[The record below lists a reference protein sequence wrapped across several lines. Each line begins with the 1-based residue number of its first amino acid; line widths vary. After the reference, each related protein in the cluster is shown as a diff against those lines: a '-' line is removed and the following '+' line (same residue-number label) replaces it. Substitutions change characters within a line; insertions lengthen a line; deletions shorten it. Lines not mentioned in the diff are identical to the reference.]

1 MLYMSISFAVAIVLT
16 GIYFILMKKEKKLNK
31 YLKIVSVILFV
42 SAMMTLY
49 YKYEIDKV
57 NYKSNILFNPS
68 KTIFMVVLRS
78 WTPAI
83 TALAMFRPFYK
94 NNRLKIINL
103 FILPIIT
110 ILNIIFYES
119 NLVAMFGFSD
129 SYFDNHRTYGF
140 MLMMGILIFSSIV
153 NVLEAFRKKDINFS
167 AKEILMSLVA
177 FLLISI
183 AFIQQSGPQI
193 IFNKVGAKADKFS
206 AYHRGIIYFI
216 VIFLIA
222 SYIIYRERSYEDK
235 HLFLSILTYSALFQ
249 YFYMP
254 RSGLNGLPFHLCNT
268 AVVMMFLAHIF
279 KLKGLFY
286 FTYFVNVIGAAIAI
300 IIPNISSDAIS
311 LTSIH
316 FWFNH
321 FYAFV
326 IPILGVALHLF
337 ERPTLNMIYR
347 AIGFFTLYFVFVAI
361 INAWFNNYVETDYF
375 FLYGDFI
382 ADKVPKIIGP
392 VKYKFI
398 FDINIGLLRFRFF
411 YLYQLG
417 VYVGFIILM
426 FITWVIY
433 DFLYR
438 ISDQHYELLLKKRK
452 RKMDLLS
459 IGEFLKEGYTLSD
472 PLNEEAI
479 GMIKFDKFT
488 KRYAG
493 SKVNAVEDFTLEVKS
508 GEVFGFIGHNG
519 AGKSTAIK
527 SLVGIQSITSGSITV
542 DGYDITKQP
551 IEAKLRIGYV
561 SDNHA
566 VYEKLTGREY
576 INYVA
581 DLYLVNQEDR
591 NARIEKYTKM
601 FNLTDAI
608 DREIKG
614 YSHGMKQKLVVIA
627 SLIHNPKVWVLDEPL
642 TGLDPTSAFQ
652 IKEVMA
658 EHARNGNIVF
668 FSSHVIEVVEKICHK
683 ICIIGRGKLIGVYEI
698 DKLQDQGLTLEKLYM
713 QHVAISNIN
722 IEAPGATLELKDIKR

>member
-1 MLYMSISFAVAIVLT
+1 MQYMLISLGIGAILI
-16 GIYFILMKKEKKLNK
+16 GIYFILLKTKKNINK

-42 SAMMTLY
+42 SAISTLY
-49 YKYEIDKV
+49 YKYAIDTVK
-57 NYKSNILFNPS
+57 YQSNILFNPT
-68 KTIFMVVLRS
+68 KTIFMVILRS

-83 TALAMFRPFYK
+83 VALAMFEPFYK

-103 FILPIIT
+103 FILPILT
-110 ILNIIFYES
+110 IVNLYFYEE
-119 NLVAMFGFSD
+119 NLAAMFGYD
-129 SYFDNHRTYGF
+129 ENYFTMYRTYGF
-140 MLMMGILIFSSIV
+140 MLMMGILVFRSFTNIFEFFKNKEVKLSV
-153 NVLEAFRKKDINFS
+153 
-167 AKEILMSLVA
+167 KEILISIGA
-177 FLLISI
+177 FLLITF
-183 AFIQQSGPQI
+183 AFMQQSGPQI
-193 IFNKVGAKADKFS
+193 IFGKVGSRADKFTV
-206 AYHRGIIYFI
+206 YHRGIIYFI
-216 VIFLIA
+216 VFFLIA
-222 SYIIYRERSYEDK
+222 IYIGYRNKSYEDK
-235 HLFLSILTYSALFQ
+235 HLLISILTYSALFQ

-254 RSGLNGLPFHLCNT
+254 RLGLNGLPLHLCNT
-268 AVVMMFLAHIF
+268 AVVMMFLAHVF
-279 KLKGLFY
+279 KIKGLFY
-286 FTYFVNVIGAAIAI
+286 FTYFVNVLGAAFAI
-300 IIPNISSDAIS
+300 IMPNVSSDAIS
-311 LTSIH
+311 LSSIH
-316 FWFNH
+316 FWYNH

-347 AIGFFTLYFVFVAI
+347 AIGFFSLYFVTVAI
-361 INAWFNNYVETDYF
+361 VNAWVNNYVETDYF

-382 ADKVPKIIGP
+382 ADKAPKIVGP
-392 VKYKFI
+392 VKYDFI
-398 FDINIGLLRFRFF
+398 FDIHIGLLRFRFF

-417 VYVGFIILM
+417 VYVVFIILM

-433 DFLYR
+433 DFLYHV
-438 ISDQHYELLLKKRK
+438 SDRHYELLVKKRK
-452 RKMDLLS
+452 RKMDILNL
-459 IGEFLKEGYTLSD
+459 GDLEEGFTLSD
-472 PLNEEAI
+472 PLNKEAI
-479 GMIKFDKFT
+479 GMIKFENFT

-493 SKVNAVEDFTLEVKS
+493 SKVNAVDDFSLEVKS

-527 SLVGIQSITSGSITV
+527 SLVGIQSITSGSIIV

-576 INYVA
+576 VNYVA

-591 NARIEKYTKM
+591 DARIEKYTKM
-601 FNLTDAI
+601 FNLVDAI

-683 ICIIGRGKLIGVYEI
+683 ICIIGKGKLIGVYEI

-713 QHVAISNIN
+713 MHVDIANIN
-722 IEAPGATLELKDIKR
+722 VEAPGAKIELKDIKR